1 MKENKGFIEELVE
14 QSKIFKVVCLTLKNK
29 GFGYTQKELIF
40 KELSLQKDQKNVKIF
55 TENILQYLANLVHK
69 GLEINEK

>member
-1 MKENKGFIEELVE
+1 MF
-14 QSKIFKVVCLTLKNK
+14 CLTLKNK
-29 GFGYTQKELIF
+29 GFGYTQKGLIF

-55 TENILQYLANLVHK
+55 TENIFQYLANLVHE